1 MVSLEVH
8 RRTDV
13 GFELVRDGVE
23 ADIHKQKREHEFRWI
38 EIKQRI
44 IEWVEGMLLFL
55 ICPTALVGLVLIKK
69 SAS

>member
-1 MVSLEVH
+1 M
-8 RRTDV
+8 
-13 GFELVRDGVE
+13 LVTSVWALLLTIE
-23 ADIHKQKREHEFRWI
+23 ADIRKQKREHEFRRI

-55 ICPTALVGLVLIKK
+55 ICPTALVGLVLIML